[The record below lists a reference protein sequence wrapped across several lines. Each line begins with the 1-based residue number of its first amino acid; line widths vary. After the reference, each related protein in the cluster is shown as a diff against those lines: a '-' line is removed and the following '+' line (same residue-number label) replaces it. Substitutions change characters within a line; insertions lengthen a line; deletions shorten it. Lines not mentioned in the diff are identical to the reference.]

1 MRGIVRNLSDTEI
14 AALAAYLES
23 LGGGQKTMGSQTME

>member
-1 MRGIVRNLSDTEI
+1 VLMPAFQSLKREDL

-23 LGGGQKTMGSQTME
+23 LK